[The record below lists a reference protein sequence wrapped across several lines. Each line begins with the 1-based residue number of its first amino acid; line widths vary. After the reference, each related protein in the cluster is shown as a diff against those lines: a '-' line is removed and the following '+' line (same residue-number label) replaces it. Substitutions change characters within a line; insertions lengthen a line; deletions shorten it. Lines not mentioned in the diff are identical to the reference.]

1 MKNKL
6 YSKEN
11 WFWWKTI
18 RLLPP
23 LGVTHYPAL
32 SESHLK
38 IINVN
43 HPLFANHHNIIL
55 IMFFLR
61 VQTFP
66 ASNASIPYIKTFG
79 RRNLNMGDISD
90 GESDLVKRIRIIS
103 ILIKL
108 MLISTSPWSLME
120 VIAIIED
127 VRFSNIHMQ
136 R

>member
-1 MKNKL
+1 
-6 YSKEN
+6 
-11 WFWWKTI
+11 
-18 RLLPP
+18 
-23 LGVTHYPAL
+23 
-32 SESHLK
+32 
-38 IINVN
+38 
-43 HPLFANHHNIIL
+43 
-55 IMFFLR
+55 
-61 VQTFP
+61 
-66 ASNASIPYIKTFG
+66 
-79 RRNLNMGDISD
+79 MGDISD